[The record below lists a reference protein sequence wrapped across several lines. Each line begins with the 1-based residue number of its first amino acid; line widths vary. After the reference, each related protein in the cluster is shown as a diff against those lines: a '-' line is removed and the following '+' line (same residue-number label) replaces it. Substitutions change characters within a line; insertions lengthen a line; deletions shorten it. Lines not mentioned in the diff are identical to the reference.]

1 MWLTSSTDRKLK
13 SCLSLGRNADSL
25 TPLAS
30 AAVVHLAEHK
40 GLHWKPE
47 LVAVSAADHR
57 SDSRE
62 LQARY
67 RKLET
72 DLQESEAART
82 MLQKQL
88 HRVQDAMKQNRT
100 HLEDAQRSALAA
112 EEKAAAAEAK
122 AASLS
127 AEVKNLQAEL
137 AEARTRLHQ
146 EAIDKVCIA
155 TPCMTSTEEH
165 KHPYAAASDGD
176 IPSSKASSLNAAT
189 NSTLSH
195 GSLPQTHSADS
206 SATVPNPISRKALFP
221 EVQAI
226 PLHGS
231 PAAGLPGTF
240 TAAGHSHAP
249 DLRSFKDWSGNVSS
263 PQLTTAAHAEQQQL
277 AVGLHKPVACST
289 AGQPATRQ
297 APGNAVGQSA
307 VQTQSVA
314 ALQRAA
320 KALPSWA
327 ETTFQNS
334 PGTLLDHG
342 FLASAVMLET
352 LGRQKQALSRHA
364 TCGSP
369 LQQIKAEISPHTGG
383 SGPGGFSPGSPT
395 SHKYTWL
402 LQKLHASS
410 QDSAPCQKQM
420 CQ

>member
-1 MWLTSSTDRKLK
+1 MLVCKYTANCRPTVELQPHCELQTYCCKHTTAYLGE
-13 SCLSLGRNADSL
+13 CQAVLSEVAARLSDSV
-25 TPLAS
+25 
-30 AAVVHLAEHK
+30 VVH
-40 GLHWKPE
+40 
-47 LVAVSAADHR
+47 
-57 SDSRE
+57 
-62 LQARY
+62 Q
-67 RKLET
+67 
-72 DLQESEAART
+72 
-82 MLQKQL
+82 
-88 HRVQDAMKQNRT
+88 
-100 HLEDAQRSALAA
+100 
-112 EEKAAAAEAK
+112 
-122 AASLS
+122 
-127 AEVKNLQAEL
+127 
-137 AEARTRLHQ
+137 
-146 EAIDKVCIA
+146 VCIA

-395 SHKYTWL
+395 SHKWVTIPCYVLLHFVLLLLIIRHRCCSRNNMRLHFAHRHMMTVWL
-402 LQKLHASS
+402 VT
-410 QDSAPCQKQM
+410 M
-420 CQ
+420 

>member
-1 MWLTSSTDRKLK
+1 MESPSHSATLRSARPAARASRLTSSFKPVSEAARASGITTPTGILLGRASDIITSGLDRGVNAPQSTWESENEPMWLTSSTDRKLK

-127 AEVKNLQAEL
+127 AEACIKTCVRSLYAAMQCALLCLAVTGTHQLLTSLQVKNLQAEL

-146 EAIDKVCIA
+146 EAIDKVC
-155 TPCMTSTEEH
+155 
-165 KHPYAAASDGD
+165 
-176 IPSSKASSLNAAT
+176 
-189 NSTLSH
+189 
-195 GSLPQTHSADS
+195 
-206 SATVPNPISRKALFP
+206 
-221 EVQAI
+221 
-226 PLHGS
+226 
-231 PAAGLPGTF
+231 
-240 TAAGHSHAP
+240 
-249 DLRSFKDWSGNVSS
+249 
-263 PQLTTAAHAEQQQL
+263 
-277 AVGLHKPVACST
+277 
-289 AGQPATRQ
+289 RQ
-297 APGNAVGQSA
+297 A
-307 VQTQSVA
+307 
-314 ALQRAA
+314 
-320 KALPSWA
+320 
-327 ETTFQNS
+327 
-334 PGTLLDHG
+334 
-342 FLASAVMLET
+342 
-352 LGRQKQALSRHA
+352 
-364 TCGSP
+364 
-369 LQQIKAEISPHTGG
+369 
-383 SGPGGFSPGSPT
+383 
-395 SHKYTWL
+395 
-402 LQKLHASS
+402 
-410 QDSAPCQKQM
+410 
-420 CQ
+420 